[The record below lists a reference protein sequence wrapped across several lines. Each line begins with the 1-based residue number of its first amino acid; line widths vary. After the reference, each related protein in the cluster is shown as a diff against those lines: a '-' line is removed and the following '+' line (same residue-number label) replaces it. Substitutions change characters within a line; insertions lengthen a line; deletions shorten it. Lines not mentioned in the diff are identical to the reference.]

1 MSLNVFLKEAIVL
14 AIEQTKVG
22 IDNFSYI
29 VYCPVGKKAA
39 IVDPGF
45 DASKTL
51 KFISSKN
58 LKLEYIIVTHYH
70 SDHSSETKR
79 IKNLIPSSMIVASEQ
94 DGKKLDVKPDMIVSD
109 GNQLKLGEIIM
120 NFISTPGHTPGG
132 ICIIVDDEALLT
144 GDILFIG
151 DCGRTDLP
159 GGDITQMYK
168 TLHEKILSLPDHLIV
183 YPGHDYGDKP
193 FDKLGNQKM
202 TNKTLLAK
210 NLDEFSKIP

>member
-1 MSLNVFLKEAIVL
+1 VVILVV
-14 AIEQTKVG
+14 EQIKIG
-22 IDNFSYI
+22 FDNFSYI
-29 VYCPVGKKAA
+29 IYCSVSKKAA

-58 LKLEYIIVTHYH
+58 FKLEYIIVTHYH

-79 IKNLIPSSMIVASEQ
+79 IKNLIPSSKIVTSKQ
-94 DGKKLDVKPDMIVSD
+94 DGKKLDVKPDIIVSD
-109 GNQLKLGEIIM
+109 GSRLKLGEVDIG
-120 NFISTPGHTPGG
+120 FLLTPGHTPGS
-132 ICIIVDDEALLT
+132 ICIIVDNKVLLT
-144 GDILFIG
+144 GDTLFIG

-159 GGDITQMYK
+159 GGNLAQMYES
-168 TLHEKILSLPDHLIV
+168 LHEKIMSLQDHLIV
-183 YPGHDYGDKP
+183 YPGHDYGNKP
-193 FDKLGNQKM
+193 SDTLDNQKR